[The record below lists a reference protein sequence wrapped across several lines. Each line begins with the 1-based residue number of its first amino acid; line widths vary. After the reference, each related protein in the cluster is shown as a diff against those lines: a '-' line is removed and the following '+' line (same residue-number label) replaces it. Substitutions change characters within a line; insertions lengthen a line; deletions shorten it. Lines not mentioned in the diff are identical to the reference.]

1 MTDKTRI
8 KIAAIVTALF
18 LAGISAIGLA
28 ARSDTPAAAPASARA
43 PAAPATAVPPQQTS
57 TPVARPAGNHENE
70 DDEHEGREEHALGE

>member
-28 ARSDTPAAAPASARA
+28 ARSDAPAAAPAKAVQPQETSA
-43 PAAPATAVPPQQTS
+43 
-57 TPVARPAGNHENE
+57 PVARPAGNHENE
-70 DDEHEGREEHALGE
+70 GDENEGREEHAVDE